1 MHVKALQDQCVAKED
16 VITQVRKHNTNLM
29 DQQKQYKEAFRTLNL
44 ELKEIRE
51 NLEGAGHQKEKLE
64 EELTTLLKQV
74 EKAGTDAVQEFR
86 ATQSFIDSCAK
97 YFGTR
102 FDDCLKQVASS
113 FPQLD
118 LFGITMDDPMP
129 TTPAGDTVVDEGDDS
144 IELDLPPKN
153 DGVVLALPAANPPVS
168 NSNPSIELL
177 DVKNPL
183 TQNKGDGI
191 SNDAPAA
198 QSLFL

>member
-1 MHVKALQDQCVAKED
+1 
-16 VITQVRKHNTNLM
+16 
-29 DQQKQYKEAFRTLNL
+29 
-44 ELKEIRE
+44 
-51 NLEGAGHQKEKLE
+51 
-64 EELTTLLKQV
+64 
-74 EKAGTDAVQEFR
+74 
-86 ATQSFIDSCAK
+86 
-97 YFGTR
+97 
-102 FDDCLKQVASS
+102 
-113 FPQLD
+113 
-118 LFGITMDDPMP
+118 MDDPMP

-183 TQNKGDGI
+183 TQNKGDRI

-198 QSLFL
+198 